1 MNIHFIIHESFEA
14 PGAIGIWA
22 KRKSH
27 QISFTNVYRY
37 EKYPETVE
45 DIDMLI
51 VMGGPQ
57 SPETSL
63 EECSYFNAKAEI
75 SFIKK
80 AIDADKKVLGVCL
93 GAQMIGEALGAKVER
108 SPNREI
114 GVHDII
120 LTNEVTNEPFFTSLP
135 HTFPSGHWHGDM
147 PGLTSEAKVLAFSE
161 GCPRQIV
168 KYSPKV
174 YGFQCHLEFT
184 TETIKAM
191 IECGGD
197 EIIQNGHLP
206 YVQTSEEMLN
216 YDYSEMNKILFRFLD
231 NFESV

>member
-14 PGAIGIWA
+14 PGAIEIWA

-27 QISFTNVYRY
+27 PISFTNVYRY

-57 SPETSL
+57 SPETTL
-63 EECSYFNAKAEI
+63 EECPYFNTEAEMN
-75 SFIKK
+75 FIRK

-93 GAQMIGEALGAKVER
+93 GAQMIGEAFGAKVER

-114 GVHDII
+114 GVYDII
-120 LTNEVTNEPFFTSLP
+120 LTNEAKDEPFFSTLP
-135 HTFPSGHWHGDM
+135 QTFPSGHWHGDM
-147 PGLTSEAKVLAFSE
+147 PGLTSDAKVLAFSE
-161 GCPRQIV
+161 GCPTQIV
-168 KYSPKV
+168 KFTPKV

-184 TETIKAM
+184 SETIKAM
-191 IECGGD
+191 IENSGD
-197 EIIQNGHLP
+197 EIIQNIHLP
-206 YVQTSEEMLN
+206 FVQTSEELLEYN
-216 YDYSEMNKILFRFLD
+216 YSEMNKILYQFLD
-231 NFESV
+231 YFESI